1 MQSMAM
7 RQQQP
12 NIDNMSYKGLLELFC
27 DGNENK
33 NLAAP
38 KHIISS
44 LPSSIISDPNQLPE
58 DKRQCVIC
66 MDEYEKGDER
76 TMLPCWHG
84 FHKEC
89 VNRWLNNKGCCP
101 VCKTEVG

>member
-12 NIDNMSYKGLLELFC
+12 NIDNMSYEGLLELFG